1 MSNPNFIII
10 GERRSGSTTLY
21 DLLNQHPDIGMLP
34 QSDYDFFIETPLFS
48 KEPISNDEI
57 QDWNLTHNI
66 EDYYLKFENLK
77 GVTGQKDADLLWW
90 YPSHK
95 RLQEYLPDT
104 KFIIVLRNPVTR
116 AESQYFNELSKGRE
130 TLSFK
135 EALNREEKNQ
145 LTLWQKLHLQYK
157 QRGVYIESLQLFF
170 KYIPQNRVKVV
181 ILEEL
186 IAEYEKVMEEVCQ
199 FLEISV
205 EEGLKIKLKHSNKE
219 SLLERKKFAKT
230 SPLKYIFDFWE
241 RLVNKLVSLI
251 TKDKT
256 KRQYYRKLFTG
267 FYKFSKRENDN
278 PNIEEKIS
286 LKSFYEPHNKK
297 LEIFLGKSLR
307 CWE

>member
-21 DLLNQHPDIGMLP
+21 DLLNQHPGIGMLT

-104 KFIIVLRNPVTR
+104 KFIIVIRNPVTR

-135 EALNREEKNQ
+135 EALSRKQEAITHWEN
-145 LTLWQKLHLQYK
+145 LHLNYK
-157 QRGVYIESLQLFF
+157 HRGCYVQSIKHLYQ
-170 KYIPQNRVKVV
+170 YIPKQNVKIV

-186 IAEYEKVMEEVCQ
+186 IQNYDNVMKGVCEFIEVN
-199 FLEISV
+199 V
-205 EEGLKIKLKHSNKE
+205 EEGLQIKLIHSNKE
-219 SLLERKKFAKT
+219 QLLERKKIATILPFR
-230 SPLKYIFDFWE
+230 YIFDLWE
-241 RLVNKLVSLI
+241 KIISKI
-251 TKDKT
+251 ISKATQDKT
-256 KRQYYRKLFTG
+256 TRKKLKNTFTG
-267 FYKFSKRENDN
+267 FYHFSKREKIDS
-278 PNIEEKIS
+278 NINEKLQLKEFYKPYNKELEDFLGIS
-286 LKSFYEPHNKK
+286 LK
-297 LEIFLGKSLR
+297 